1 MAKDFGA
8 AERRIGKIF
17 AQGKVFTLNG
27 STYEILFS
35 GKPTCKSGEP
45 KTDIYCKAICRETNE
60 EIELKISFK
69 KKNAD
74 FLENKT
80 SAKRAEQ
87 LLGADWSKIIIDA
100 TKSIS
105 HEFNEKPLIF
115 KKKYGHTDNGAI
127 TLGWKFVLL
136 RVKSGDLSG
145 SMNLSTE
152 QIIDVYSGTN
162 ISDDK
167 KNAIVNSAVIKNS
180 GIANYIL
187 WESDYTDDLQ
197 TIVDNLVTVEE
208 YVDQHSEIF
217 FACKALNYRTFRSK
231 YDGNRP
237 LSVYVEWSAAN
248 GKLTPRLVFD
258 EPLLRGGDY
267 AADKL
272 LAAMKA
278 LGIKTTDDI
287 NSANVSDPSVIYE

>member
-8 AERRIGKIF
+8 AEKRIGRIF
-17 AQGKVFTLNG
+17 AQGKVFTLNS

-127 TLGWKFVLL
+127 TLGWKFELL

-167 KNAIVNSAVIKNS
+167 KNAMVNNTIIENS

-197 TIVDNLVTVEE
+197 AIVDNLVSIEA
-208 YVDQHSEIF
+208 YVKQHSEVF
-217 FACKALNYRTFRSK
+217 FA
-231 YDGNRP
+231 
-237 LSVYVEWSAAN
+237 
-248 GKLTPRLVFD
+248 
-258 EPLLRGGDY
+258 
-267 AADKL
+267 
-272 LAAMKA
+272 
-278 LGIKTTDDI
+278 
-287 NSANVSDPSVIYE
+287 

>member
-8 AERRIGKIF
+8 AERRIGRIF
-17 AQGKVFTLNG
+17 APGKAFALNG
-27 STYEILFS
+27 NTYEILFS

-45 KTDIYCKAICRETNE
+45 KTDIYCKALCRETKE

-69 KKNAD
+69 KENAD

-80 SAKRAEQ
+80 NAERAEQ
-87 LLGADWSKIIIDA
+87 LLGDNWSKIIVDA
-100 TKSIS
+100 TKSIYD
-105 HEFNEKPLIF
+105 EFKEKPLIF
-115 KKKYGHTDNGAI
+115 KKKYGKTDKGAI
-127 TLGWKFVLL
+127 TLGWKFELL
-136 RVKSGDLSG
+136 RVKSGALSG
-145 SMNLSTE
+145 SMNLNTE

-162 ISDDK
+162 ISDEK
-167 KNAIVNSAVIKNS
+167 KNAMVNNKIIENS

-197 TIVDNLVTVEE
+197 TIVDNLVTIKE

-237 LSVYVEWSAAN
+237 LSVYVEWSVVDE
-248 GKLTPRLVFD
+248 KLTSRLVFN
-258 EPLLRGGDY
+258 EPLIRGGTY
-267 AADKL
+267 AAEKL
-272 LAAMKA
+272 LDAMKII
-278 LGIKTTDDI
+278 GIKTTDDL
-287 NSANVSDPSVIYE
+287 NSNNVSDPSIIYE